1 MTSLLPAVRP
11 WLARRLFPL
20 LATAGLVAVGMAS
33 TTCWGPGLLGKHGWM
48 VPHDLWGTLVAARRL
63 VHLDVGG
70 LYTPPT
76 ALISLPGAAVILVPV
91 AAVISAAGLSLP
103 IPGPHTLHPGAWL
116 LAGPY
121 LIILSAVALFAADAI
136 AEDLG
141 VTRPRR
147 ALLAAAGAVALWGV
161 SVQWGH
167 PEDAVAVGLL
177 LFAIQALARAR
188 TRRSGWLMGA
198 AVATQPLVLL
208 TLPVILMII
217 QPRRRAGFLMRAAAP
232 GALLLAAAAAANWPA
247 TIYAVTVQ
255 PNWPA
260 IDHPTPWTALAPY
273 LSHGAVAAAPAR
285 LLAILAACGCALA
298 ARRSCRAA
306 RTAAGWSPEMLA
318 QVLWWAAAALAMRPV
333 FESVM
338 VAYYLWPVLAVALI
352 TASRSWPRLVAAS
365 PTAAVLTVVSQVSG
379 GGPWIWWAS
388 MVAGLGLTL
397 FLARVPQRG
406 RGAPQHAVI
415 THDQGKDR
423 RSVMKQRANL
433 PRWARWAVPAGT
445 VAVAGGLLAGSVIPA
460 AQAAPLLPSRTPLQ
474 LLAALVAKT
483 SAPPLT
489 GTVLETASLGLPA
502 LPSTGDPASLSS
514 LLTGSHTIRVWY
526 SDPAHYRIAVPQSMS
541 ESDVIRNGSSAWL
554 WDSAENTVTHVA
566 LPSAAAVPPLAS
578 TPLTPQQAA
587 EQALARV
594 GPTTAISVDR
604 NVTVAGEA
612 AYQLVLVPKSSGSLV
627 GQVRIAVGARH
638 NVPLRVQVFA
648 KSATSPAIQVAF
660 TSVTFARPSPGNFAF
675 SPPAGATVTQQ
686 SAGSEGS
693 APGQA
698 PHRDSITNGIRVIG
712 HGWLAVAGLPQSSLP
727 SLAGTA
733 PPGGSGGSGLGPFRS
748 SSQSAAPG
756 SGGPGGS
763 GVPAL
768 GGSTGAVFGALL
780 QSAGRVSGPWGSG
793 RLLRTSLVSVLI
805 TSRGRILI
813 GAVTP
818 SVLYRAATQTGHAPV
833 IRRQH
838 AAVRAGLK

>member
-1 MTSLLPAVRP
+1 MTSPLLAVRP

-20 LATAGLVAVGMAS
+20 LATAGLVAVGMAA
-33 TTCWGPGLLGKHGWM
+33 TIWWGPGLLGKHGWM

-63 VHLDVGG
+63 AHLDVGG

-103 IPGPHTLHPGAWL
+103 IPGPHPPHPGAWL
-116 LAGPY
+116 LGGPY
-121 LIILSAVALFAADAI
+121 LIIVSAVALFAADAI

-167 PEDAVAVGLL
+167 PEDAVAMGLL
-177 LFAIQALARAR
+177 LFAIQALSRAR
-188 TRRSGWLMGA
+188 TGRSGWLMGA

-208 TLPVILMII
+208 TLPVLLMVI
-217 QPRRRAGFLMRAAAP
+217 QPRRWASFLMRAAAP

-247 TIYAVTVQ
+247 TIHAVIVQ

-260 IDHPTPWTALAPY
+260 VDHPTPWTALAPY
-273 LSHGAVAAAPAR
+273 LSHGAVASAPAR

-298 ARRSCRAA
+298 AGRRWRAA
-306 RTAAGWSPEMLA
+306 RTAAGWSPDILA
-318 QVLWWAAAALAMRPV
+318 QVLWWSAAALAMRAV
-333 FESVM
+333 FESVV
-338 VAYYLWPVLAVALI
+338 VAYYLWPALAVALI
-352 TASRSWPRLVAAS
+352 TASRSWPRLVATSLA
-365 PTAAVLTVVSQVSG
+365 AAVLTLVSQVSG
-379 GGPWIWWAS
+379 RGPWIWWAS

-397 FLARVPQRG
+397 FLARVPLRG
-406 RGAPQHAVI
+406 RGVPQHVVN

-423 RSVMKQRANL
+423 RSVMKHRANL
-433 PRWARWAVPAGT
+433 PRWARWAVPAG
-445 VAVAGGLLAGSVIPA
+445 VLVVAGGWLAGSVIPA
-460 AQAAPLLPSRTPLQ
+460 AQAAPVLPSRTPVQ
-474 LLAALVAKT
+474 LLAALAAKT

-489 GTVLETASLGLPA
+489 GTVVETVSLGLPA
-502 LPSTGDPASLSS
+502 LPSTGDPASLAS

-541 ESDVIRNGSSAWL
+541 ESDVIRNGSNAWL
-554 WDSAENTVTHVA
+554 WDSTDNTVTHLA
-566 LPSAAAVPPLAS
+566 LPSDTVVPPLLS

-604 NVTVAGEA
+604 NVTVAGQA
-612 AYQLVLVPKSSGSLV
+612 AYQLVLAPMSSRSMV
-627 GQVRIAVGARH
+627 GQVRIAIDAQH
-638 NVPLRVQVFA
+638 HVPLRMQVFA

-660 TSVTFARPSPGNFAF
+660 TSVSFARPSPGNFAF
-675 SPPAGATVTQQ
+675 SPPAGATVTQE
-686 SAGSEGS
+686 SAGSGS
-693 APGQA
+693 YAPGQA
-698 PHRDSITNGIRVIG
+698 PHSDSITNGVRVIG
-712 HGWLAVAGLPQSSLP
+712 HGWLGVADLPQSSLP
-727 SLAGTA
+727 SLTGSA

-768 GGSTGAVFGALL
+768 GGGTGAVFGALL
-780 QSAGRVSGPWGSG
+780 QSARRVSGPWGSG

-805 TSRGRILI
+805 TSQGRILI

-818 SVLYRAATQTGHAPV
+818 DVLYQAATQTGHAPV

-838 AAVRAGLK
+838 AAVQAGPK

>member
-1 MTSLLPAVRP
+1 MTSPLPAVRP

-33 TTCWGPGLLGKHGWM
+33 TTWWGPGLLDHHGWTL
-48 VPHDLWGTLVAARRL
+48 PHDVWGTLVAARRL
-63 VHLDVGG
+63 AHLDVGG

-91 AAVISAAGLSLP
+91 AAVISAAGLSLRF
-103 IPGPHTLHPGAWL
+103 PGPHNLHPGAWQ

-121 LIILSAVALFAADAI
+121 LIIVSAAALFAADAI

-177 LFAIQALARAR
+177 LFAIQALSRAR

-208 TLPVILMII
+208 TLPVILTVI
-217 QPRRRAGFLMRAAAP
+217 QPRRQAGFLARAAAP

-247 TIYAVTVQ
+247 TSYAVTIQ

-285 LLAILAACGCALA
+285 LLAILAACGCAVA

-306 RTAAGWSPEMLA
+306 RTAAGRTPETLA
-318 QVLWWAAAALAMRPV
+318 QLLWWAAAALAMRPV

-352 TASRSWPRLVAAS
+352 TASRSWPRLVATSLA
-365 PTAAVLTVVSQVSG
+365 AAVLTLVSQVSG
-379 GGPWIWWAS
+379 RGPWIWWGS

-397 FLARVPQRG
+397 FLARVPLSSRG
-406 RGAPQHAVI
+406 VPQHAVNP
-415 THDQGKDR
+415 HDQGKDR
-423 RSVMKQRANL
+423 RNVMKQRANL

-445 VAVAGGLLAGSVIPA
+445 LIVAGGVLAGSVIPA
-460 AQAAPLLPSRTPLQ
+460 AQAAPLLPSRTPAQ
-474 LLAALVAKT
+474 LLAALAAKT

-489 GTVLETASLGLPA
+489 GTVVETASLGLPA
-502 LPSTGDPASLSS
+502 LPSAGDPASLPS

-526 SDPAHYRIAVPQSMS
+526 SDPDHYRMAAPQSMS

-554 WDSAENTVTHVA
+554 WDSTDNTVTHVA
-566 LPSAAAVPPLAS
+566 LPPDAAVPLLPS
-578 TPLTPQQAA
+578 TPLAPQQAA

-594 GPTTAISVDR
+594 GPATAVSVDR

-612 AYQLVLVPKSSGSLV
+612 AYQLVLAPRSSGSLV
-627 GQVRIAVGARH
+627 GQVRIAIDARH

-648 KSATSPAIQVAF
+648 KGATSPAVQVAF
-660 TSVTFARPSPGNFAF
+660 TSVSFARSSTGNFAF
-675 SPPAGATVTQQ
+675 SPPAGATVTQE
-686 SAGSEGS
+686 SAGSGS
-693 APGQA
+693 YASGQA
-698 PHRDSITNGIRVIG
+698 PHGGSITNGVSVIG
-712 HGWLAVAGLPQSSLP
+712 HGWLAVAGLPLSSLT
-727 SLAGTA
+727 GTT
-733 PPGGSGGSGLGPFRS
+733 PPGGAGGSGLGPFRS

-763 GVPAL
+763 GAPVL
-768 GGSTGAVFGALL
+768 GGGTATVFGALL
-780 QSAGRVSGPWGSG
+780 QSAARVSGPWGSG
-793 RLLRTSLVSVLI
+793 HLLRTGLVSVLI
-805 TSRGRILI
+805 TSQGRILI

-818 SVLYRAATQTGHAPV
+818 DVLYRAATQTGHAPV

-838 AAVRAGLK
+838 AAVRARSR